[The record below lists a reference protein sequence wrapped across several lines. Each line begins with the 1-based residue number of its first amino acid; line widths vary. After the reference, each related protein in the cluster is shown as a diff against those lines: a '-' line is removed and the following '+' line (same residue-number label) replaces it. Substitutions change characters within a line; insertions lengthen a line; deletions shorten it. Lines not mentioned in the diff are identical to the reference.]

1 MEKEL
6 LQFRSYFGMNFTRES
21 ITIAMSEFGTL

>member
-1 MEKEL
+1 MEKE
-6 LQFRSYFGMNFTRES
+6 LQFRSYFGMNFTWKS

>member
-1 MEKEL
+1 MEKE